1 MRAHLTV
8 RLGRDRGSVTLE
20 RRVRAHSEEFSYLSP
35 GEMSRNLRNAWEQV
49 PRVRLRPATR
59 IILAADLGQARTLR
73 DLPPVSTSQLEIMV
87 ATRCSEFFRMRGQ
100 QLVTRARWLERKRGS
115 VSRAQ
120 AIAVDGAWLDA
131 IDAALADTRLGDAP
145 IRLEEYPMALEPP
158 SRSRRRRDR
167 EGRVSRI
174 LITAG
179 IAAWVLAL
187 GGAAFRLQRLD
198 RALAIELAA
207 LEPASQSLRRVR
219 QEFGAASAMVAELA
233 LLNLSRGEVARAL
246 AATVRALPDS
256 SYLLSLS
263 VSDSG
268 RVDLSAG
275 APGASRFLAVLERRL
290 APASTRATTDP
301 MPDPQ
306 ARGWERF
313 AVQIRLK
320 P

>member
-1 MRAHLTV
+1 
-8 RLGRDRGSVTLE
+8 
-20 RRVRAHSEEFSYLSP
+20 
-35 GEMSRNLRNAWEQV
+35 
-49 PRVRLRPATR
+49 
-59 IILAADLGQARTLR
+59 
-73 DLPPVSTSQLEIMV
+73 
-87 ATRCSEFFRMRGQ
+87 
-100 QLVTRARWLERKRGS
+100 
-115 VSRAQ
+115 
-120 AIAVDGAWLDA
+120 
-131 IDAALADTRLGDAP
+131 
-145 IRLEEYPMALEPP
+145 MALEPP
-158 SRSRRRRDR
+158 SRARRHRDR

-179 IAAWVLAL
+179 IAAWVVAL

-207 LEPASQSLRRVR
+207 LEPASQSLHRVR
-219 QEFGAASAMVAELA
+219 QEFGAASAIVAELA
-233 LLNLSRGEVARAL
+233 RLDLSRGEVARAL